1 MSVEGTFT
9 SRGCHQGWPT
19 LGWQDTEDRVMVYS
33 FKIQRCGNRE
43 GNFQVNSENRT
54 EPPYFTY
61 EENEVQGT
69 FLGVT

>member
-1 MSVEGTFT
+1 
-9 SRGCHQGWPT
+9 
-19 LGWQDTEDRVMVYS
+19 MVYS
-33 FKIQRCGNRE
+33 FKIQRCGNSE
-43 GNFQVNSENRT
+43 GNFQVNSENLI